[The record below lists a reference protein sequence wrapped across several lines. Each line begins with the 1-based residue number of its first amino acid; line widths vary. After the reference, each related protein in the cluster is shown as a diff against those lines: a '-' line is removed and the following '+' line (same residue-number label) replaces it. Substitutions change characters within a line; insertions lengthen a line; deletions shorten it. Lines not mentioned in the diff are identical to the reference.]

1 MNRIGPGQI
10 ASGIL
15 SVAFVMALGAGPASS
30 AATCADVEQAKLA
43 LKNQPASTSGYR
55 AGAQR
60 QERGESDVQNRRSQ
74 DPQAPRSNEIQ
85 APRKQ
90 DEVQAPRK
98 QDEVQAPRQQDEIQA
113 PRKQDEVQA
122 PRQQDEVQAPRGQD
136 NRSGSDAQAPRS
148 PERRQAAALVRQAD
162 VACKAGNTAQASEKA
177 RAAMALL
184 QK

>member
-1 MNRIGPGQI
+1 MNRIRPGQI

-15 SVAFVMALGAGPASS
+15 SVTLVMALGAGPASS

-43 LKNQPASTSGYR
+43 LKSQPASTSGYR

-74 DPQAPRSNEIQ
+74 DPQAPRQQDAIQ
-85 APRKQ
+85 APRQ
-90 DEVQAPRK
+90 
-98 QDEVQAPRQQDEIQA
+98 
-113 PRKQDEVQA
+113 QDEVQA

-162 VACKAGNTAQASEKA
+162 AACKAGNTAQASEKA

>member
-1 MNRIGPGQI
+1 MNRIRPGQI

-74 DPQAPRSNEIQ
+74 DP
-85 APRKQ
+85 
-90 DEVQAPRK
+90 
-98 QDEVQAPRQQDEIQA
+98 QAPRQQDEIQA

>member
-10 ASGIL
+10 ASGVL

-30 AATCADVEQAKLA
+30 AATCADVEQAKMA
-43 LKNQPASTSGYR
+43 LKSQPAATSGYR
-55 AGAQR
+55 ATDQR

-74 DPQAPRSNEIQ
+74 DPQAPRSNEI
-85 APRKQ
+85 
-90 DEVQAPRK
+90 QAPRK

-148 PERRQAAALVRQAD
+148 PERRQAVALVRQAD
-162 VACKAGNTAQASEKA
+162 AACKAGNTAQASEKA

>member
-15 SVAFVMALGAGPASS
+15 SLAFVTTLGAGPASS
-30 AATCADVEQAKLA
+30 AATCADVEQAKIA
-43 LKNQPASTSGYR
+43 LKSQPASTSGYR
-55 AGAQR
+55 ATDQR

-85 APRKQ
+85 APR
-90 DEVQAPRK
+90 
-98 QDEVQAPRQQDEIQA
+98 
-113 PRKQDEVQA
+113 
-122 PRQQDEVQAPRGQD
+122 QQDEVQAPRGQD
-136 NRSGSDAQAPRS
+136 NRSGSDAPAPRS
-148 PERRQAAALVRQAD
+148 PERRQAAALVGQAD
-162 VACKAGNTAQASEKA
+162 AACKAGNTAQASEKA